1 MYRKTAE
8 QARDELEKKE
18 MTKIMKG
25 KQKEKQDDIAAKAR
39 VRARLAADKAE
50 RQRKTEKDKAEREGR
65 RAPESETVHQQS
77 SLPLGV
83 STSKPASVYTDTR
96 LRLQT
101 SSGSINKSFPVE
113 TTLFEVASALTE
125 EGVEVKSFTQNF
137 PKKVFDGVDFG
148 QTLKELGLVPSA
160 LLIVQ

>member
-18 MTKIMKG
+18 MTKMMKG
-25 KQKEKQDDIAAKAR
+25 KQKEKQDEIVAKAR

-50 RQRKTEKDKAEREGR
+50 RQKKTEKEKAEREGR
-65 RAPESETVHQQS
+65 ASASETLLLQS
-77 SLPLGV
+77 TSSSGV
-83 STSKPASVYTDTR
+83 STSKPASAYTETR

-101 SSGSINKSFPVE
+101 PGGSINKSFPAE
-113 TTLFEVASALTE
+113 TTLFEVASALIE

-137 PKKVFDGVDFG
+137 PKKVFDSVDFG

>member
-18 MTKIMKG
+18 MTKLMKG

-50 RQRKTEKDKAEREGR
+50 RQRKIEKEKAEREG

-77 SLPLGV
+77 TSSSGV
-83 STSKPASVYTDTR
+83 STSKPASAYTDTR

-101 SSGSINKSFPVE
+101 SNGSINKSFPAD
-113 TTLFEVASALTE
+113 TTLFEVASALIE

-160 LLIVQ
+160 LLIVK

>member
-50 RQRKTEKDKAEREGR
+50 RQRKTEKEKAEREGR
-65 RAPESETVHQQS
+65 APESETLHQQS
-77 SLPLGV
+77 TSSSGV
-83 STSKPASVYTDTR
+83 SKSKPSSAYTDTR

-101 SSGSINKSFPVE
+101 SSGSINKSFPAE
-113 TTLFEVASALTE
+113 TTLFEVASALTA

>member
-1 MYRKTAE
+1 
-8 QARDELEKKE
+8 
-18 MTKIMKG
+18 MTKLMKG
-25 KQKEKQDDIAAKAR
+25 KQKEKQDEVVAKAR

-50 RQRKTEKDKAEREGR
+50 RQRKTDTEKSQREGC
-65 RAPESETVHQQS
+65 P
-77 SLPLGV
+77 
-83 STSKPASVYTDTR
+83 PASDILHPLSTPPSCVSKAKSASAYTETR

-101 SSGSINKSFPVE
+101 PGGSINKSFPAE
-113 TTLFEVASALTE
+113 TTLFEVASALVE

>member
-50 RQRKTEKDKAEREGR
+50 RQRKTEKEKAEREG

-77 SLPLGV
+77 TSLSGV

-101 SSGSINKSFPVE
+101 SNGSINKSFPAD
-113 TTLFEVASALTE
+113 TTLFEVASALIE

>member
-1 MYRKTAE
+1 MA
-8 QARDELEKKE
+8 
-18 MTKIMKG
+18 KIMKG

-50 RQRKTEKDKAEREGR
+50 RQRKTEKEKAEREG

-77 SLPLGV
+77 TSSSEV
-83 STSKPASVYTDTR
+83 STSKPASAYTDTR

-101 SSGSINKSFPVE
+101 AAGSINKSFPAD
-113 TTLFEVASALTE
+113 TTLFEVASALNE
-125 EGVEVKSFTQNF
+125 EGVEVTSFTQNF

-160 LLIVQ
+160 LLIVR

>member
-50 RQRKTEKDKAEREGR
+50 RQRKTEKEKAEREGR
-65 RAPESETVHQQS
+65 APESKTVHQQS
-77 SLPLGV
+77 TSSSGV
-83 STSKPASVYTDTR
+83 SPSKPASVYTDTR

-101 SSGSINKSFPVE
+101 SNGSINKSFPAD
-113 TTLFEVASALTE
+113 TTLFEVASALIE

>member
-1 MYRKTAE
+1 
-8 QARDELEKKE
+8 
-18 MTKIMKG
+18 MTKLMKG
-25 KQKEKQDDIAAKAR
+25 KQKEKQDEVVAKAR

-50 RQRKTEKDKAEREGR
+50 RQRKSDKEKAEREGR
-65 RAPESETVHQQS
+65 APAPDIVHRPSTLSSE
-77 SLPLGV
+77 V
-83 STSKPASVYTDTR
+83 STAKSASAYTETR

-101 SSGSINKSFPVE
+101 PGGSINKSFPAE
-113 TTLFEVASALTE
+113 TTLFEVASALIE